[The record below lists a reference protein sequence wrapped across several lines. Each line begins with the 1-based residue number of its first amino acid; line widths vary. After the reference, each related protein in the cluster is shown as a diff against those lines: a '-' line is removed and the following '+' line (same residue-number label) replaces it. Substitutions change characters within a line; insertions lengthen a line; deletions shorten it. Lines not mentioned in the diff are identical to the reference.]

1 MSSLLISACAVSCT
15 FTKGIYSRRLKLIKK
30 WAYLS
35 FLASGPV
42 YILSKKIMFSLKVI
56 DYLCVVGKLTDK
68 GHNSLLVE
76 ETLVLFKNNSEKVC
90 CLIHLRTFLIYQFN
104 KIQLNSTRWVCW
116 FELLFSRLTL
126 YREFSQ
132 QIFVCRWIL
141 VHCSPFH

>member
-15 FTKGIYSRRLKLIKK
+15 FTKGIYSRRMKLIKK

-104 KIQLNSTRWVCW
+104 KIQLNSTVGW
-116 FELLFSRLTL
+116 LYI